1 MLSTGF
7 CATRWNKLAY
17 YVYSIRAYFLLNVF
31 EDDEVLGKPL
41 LMFPN
46 RIMLSSQ
53 TPALPRLCP

>member
-31 EDDEVLGKPL
+31 EHDEVLGKPL

-46 RIMLSSQ
+46 IS
-53 TPALPRLCP
+53 P